1 MSVIGFGRV
10 DVKENRYG
18 KKNTA
23 AELTW
28 HLSTKLESRGVDLEG
43 VTFSARNGKK
53 HPEKVIVDAFRGKKW
68 IASANC
74 DHYGNVVYSMPG
86 TDKKR

>member
-10 DVKENRYG
+10 DKYG
-18 KKNTA
+18 QKNNPDA
-23 AELTW
+23 LERFLRR
-28 HLSTKLESRGVDLEG
+28 KLGSRGVDLEG